1 MKNSSDKSHPASL
14 CSDDDARNAN
24 QAPKPPKKQPEIN
37 PCGLTPPKT
46 LRNPWKLISRLTSC
60 TIVRS
65 DGDARNANQ
74 APRIAKNLK
83 EVGIQAPP
91 RSRSRSLL
99 PSPALRFP
107 CTDQSALLSLS
118 TPLLICLLADASES
132 ECSIRSSVAI
142 VAPPALVRDRLCQA
156 WKCGGFLLRWRC
168 VFLSVEAVLSLS
180 QCESTFANVRG
191 SLFCRNTVRSS
202 PEGRGVL
209 KKQKWAELW
218 NFFI

>member
-1 MKNSSDKSHPASL
+1 
-14 CSDDDARNAN
+14 
-24 QAPKPPKKQPEIN
+24 
-37 PCGLTPPKT
+37 
-46 LRNPWKLISRLTSC
+46 
-60 TIVRS
+60 VRS

-180 QCESTFANVRG
+180 QCESTFANVNEAGWRWCVRG

-209 KKQKWAELW
+209 KKQKWAEL
-218 NFFI
+218 